1 MQIILMYLLGKCN
14 LLQHTSLNQKFQIK
28 IKGTLIIIAAENRTY
43 PLFQATQSEVQ
54 AIQGS
59 RYLLY
64 GDVFLFV
71 LQKTLSQASRDQ
83 YNKIEA
89 SDTNLILYNFI
100 VFYVKM
106 YKFNCTNKGYLH
118 YIYIPIYHRQNSIGI
133 LRPGFLLSP
142 TVCLATFRSVSC
154 SALF

>member
-106 YKFNCTNKGYLH
+106 YKFNCTSKGYLH
-118 YIYIPIYHRQNSIGI
+118 TNIPQAKQHRNTQAGI
-133 LRPGFLLSP
+133 LTVSNSLSRNISKRFMLCSFL
-142 TVCLATFRSVSC
+142 RIN
-154 SALF
+154 